1 MKNAPGS
8 RPGGQKKGKNDEKKG
23 EENNSNDSG
32 GIHGFGGKR
41 DAEKVRKVRRIV
53 GTQQK

>member
-23 EENNSNDSG
+23 EENNSNDFG

-41 DAEKVRKVRRIV
+41 MRKKSEKYA
-53 GTQQK
+53 G

>member
-41 DAEKVRKVRRIV
+41 VRKKSEKYA
-53 GTQQK
+53 G

>member
-23 EENNSNDSG
+23 EENNNNDSG

-41 DAEKVRKVRRIV
+41 MRKKSEKYA
-53 GTQQK
+53 G